1 MIYLDPDI
9 EVFAELSPVFDGLN
23 NSSII
28 LTPHYME
35 PILDGC
41 KPDDLDLLKFGL
53 FNLGFIGVSRCEE
66 SFKFLDWW
74 SARCL
79 EYGFYE
85 IQSGLAVDQKWASL
99 AVSFFPNILV
109 TYDCGL
115 NLAFWNL
122 HERQIT
128 TKDDEL
134 YVNST
139 HKLRFIH
146 FSSFNINRPEA
157 IAGKQTRFTEFSR
170 PDFGSLA
177 KKYASKIV
185 LKDNL
190 LSLQLLPFSYD
201 YFDDGVYITP
211 ALRRFYST
219 LKSSLFSNVTN
230 PFASD
235 GIVKK
240 FAIQNKLISST
251 NTPHKRMI
259 FKDVESQK
267 SSIYIINR
275 MLRLVLRLM
284 GPEKYFNFMKYL
296 AHISSLRNQSGIF
309 MD

>member
-1 MIYLDPDI
+1 MTSTCVVTICSLNYLSKALVLCDSYKQYHPDHSFCLVIVDKKTSLPESLLDQSMLVIWVEDLGIPNFLHYAFCYDVIELNTNVKPTAMRHLLNLYDQVIYLDPDI

-157 IAGKQTRFTEFSR
+157 IAGKQ
-170 PDFGSLA
+170 
-177 KKYASKIV
+177 KI
-185 LKDNL
+185 
-190 LSLQLLPFSYD
+190 
-201 YFDDGVYITP
+201 G
-211 ALRRFYST
+211 R
-219 LKSSLFSNVTN
+219 
-230 PFASD
+230 
-235 GIVKK
+235 
-240 FAIQNKLISST
+240 
-251 NTPHKRMI
+251 
-259 FKDVESQK
+259 
-267 SSIYIINR
+267 
-275 MLRLVLRLM
+275 
-284 GPEKYFNFMKYL
+284 
-296 AHISSLRNQSGIF
+296 AHV
-309 MD
+309 